1 MNLNLSVKQEYEVQ
15 LSTAVSQTDPVI
27 CLSGLVYSRCDDEGC
42 VGEVRGCLSDEL
54 DELFGVHAFEG
65 EALMGCKRLSVHD
78 GVCLNGF

>member
-1 MNLNLSVKQEYEVQ
+1 MALSPTCLESKPY
-15 LSTAVSQTDPVI
+15 S

-42 VGEVRGCLSDEL
+42 VGEVRCCLSDEL

-78 GVCLNGF
+78 EVCLNGF

>member
-1 MNLNLSVKQEYEVQ
+1 MNLNLSVKQEYE
-15 LSTAVSQTDPVI
+15 VI